1 VTFSVT
7 PGVHDLVSLFFC
19 TRRGFDT
26 HYGYYLGAEDYWN
39 HTRSFMG
46 FQGLDWRRGLLPVR
60 NEGGLYSTHL
70 LTAEV
75 ERIVSQ
81 HDPHTPLFLYLPYQG
96 TVFVDNMK
104 PCLSFLQPHSCPRS
118 PASA

>member
-1 VTFSVT
+1 
-7 PGVHDLVSLFFC
+7 
-19 TRRGFDT
+19 
-26 HYGYYLGAEDYWN
+26 
-39 HTRSFMG
+39 MG

-81 HDPHTPLFLYLPYQG
+81 HDPNTPLFLYLPYQG
-96 TVFVDNMK
+96 TVFPFILFFPRKCKALFFISPPLSSSQLCTIPCKRLTNM
-104 PCLSFLQPHSCPRS
+104 
-118 PASA
+118 